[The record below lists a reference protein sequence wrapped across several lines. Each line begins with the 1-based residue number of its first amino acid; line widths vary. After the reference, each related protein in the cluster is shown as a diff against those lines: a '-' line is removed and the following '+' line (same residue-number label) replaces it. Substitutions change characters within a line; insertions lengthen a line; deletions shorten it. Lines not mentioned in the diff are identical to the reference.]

1 MTWNETF
8 LARRLGVRL
17 PIFQAPMAGGPS
29 TPRLAAAVS
38 NAGAIGSVAGALL
51 GPDKLRAAIR
61 ETRALTD
68 QPFAVNLFA
77 PLSAPV
83 FDDRVA
89 AWAELSRMPAPPPR
103 QGPRFEDQIAVVA
116 EERVA
121 VFSFTFGIPPGLAD
135 LDAFVVGTATT
146 VEEAVAL
153 ERAGAQAVVA
163 QGYEAGGHR
172 GTFLGPVERSLIGT
186 LALVPQVA
194 DAVGVPVVASGGI
207 MDGRGVAAAL
217 VLGAQGVQLGTA
229 FLRSDEAGTSDEH
242 RRALAEDTTVT
253 AVLTGRHAR
262 AVRTP
267 VVEELE
273 QAGIAPPDYPLPRF
287 FLRDPPMLAGQGGA
301 LARSLAAGALVA
313 ALADETTDALRKV
326 TG

>member
-1 MTWNETF
+1 
-8 LARRLGVRL
+8 V
-17 PIFQAPMAGGPS
+17 P
-29 TPRLAAAVS
+29 
-38 NAGAIGSVAGALL
+38 
-51 GPDKLRAAIR
+51 
-61 ETRALTD
+61 
-68 QPFAVNLFA
+68 
-77 PLSAPV
+77 
-83 FDDRVA
+83 
-89 AWAELSRMPAPPPR
+89 
-103 QGPRFEDQIAVVA
+103 
-116 EERVA
+116 
-121 VFSFTFGIPPGLAD
+121 VFSFTFGIPPGIGD

-153 ERAGAQAVVA
+153 ERAGVQAVVA

-172 GTFLGPVERSLIGT
+172 GTFLGPVDHSLIGT

-207 MDGRGVAAAL
+207 MDGRRVAAAL

-242 RRALAEDTTVT
+242 RRALAADTTVT

-273 QAGIAPPDYPLPRF
+273 QSGIAPPDYPLPRF

-301 LARSLAAGALVA
+301 LARSLAAGP
-313 ALADETTDALRKV
+313 LADETTNAIIPRSARWLFFASARPATADSYQRATIAVTPADMFPVYHSDHEFVDCSGRNNGPCAKEPARTERSRQPGTRSRGASPAYARSGLPVARKV
-326 TG
+326 QQR